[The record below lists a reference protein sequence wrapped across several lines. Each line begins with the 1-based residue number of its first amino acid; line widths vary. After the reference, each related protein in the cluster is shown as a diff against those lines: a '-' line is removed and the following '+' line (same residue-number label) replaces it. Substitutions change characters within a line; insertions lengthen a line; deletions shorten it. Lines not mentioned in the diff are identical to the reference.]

1 MDEIMSKCFNDRK
14 GIGRVWFGLERSGR
28 AAGEPKGERRGKEE
42 REKKEGKGKKEREEE
57 SG

>member
-1 MDEIMSKCFNDRK
+1 MFNNRK